1 MSSSAA
7 LACTAKDI
15 LHAHAVL
22 HLWGSKKGRRGSAQ
36 GHKGC
41 AHSLGQLVLDVFC
54 FPAYCLLT
62 LLMSPKDKKCKLI
75 DG

>member
-22 HLWGSKKGRRGSAQ
+22 HLCAARKAEEVQHRDTKGVHIA
-36 GHKGC
+36 
-41 AHSLGQLVLDVFC
+41 LDNWCLMCFVF
-54 FPAYCLLT
+54 P
-62 LLMSPKDKKCKLI
+62 LI
-75 DG
+75 VC